1 MTRPQMASCSAKP
14 PPPSARRAPE
24 GLDGPRCPWVA
35 GGRQLE
41 TRTVLRRHNTRPPR
55 TAPDHLQ
62 YKTRPARVVQPHSRY
77 KIRPAH
83 PSSPHARYK
92 TRPARPKWPFLARF
106 SRAGRT
112 FYRFRQQEAAH
123 GELCT
128 EFVNKRPR
136 WAAPGTKF
144 AQHTPPHRRGTAG
157 TGGPGC
163 DARGQRRHHRPQIS
177 HAIRLEEVSTMSE
190 NVAIPTLLIHDSK
203 ESRGNCMRNF

>member
-1 MTRPQMASCSAKP
+1 MP
-14 PPPSARRAPE
+14 
-24 GLDGPRCPWVA
+24 
-35 GGRQLE
+35 
-41 TRTVLRRHNTRPPR
+41 RRHNTRPPR
-55 TAPDHLQ
+55 TAPGHFQ
-62 YKTRPARVVQPHSRY
+62 YKTRPARVIQPHSRY

-92 TRPARPKWPFLARF
+92 TRPARPKWPNLARF
-106 SRAGRT
+106 SRAWRT

-128 EFVNKRPR
+128 ACEAETGLAITAHQPSPARRAPQGQEDQ
-136 WAAPGTKF
+136 AAMPVDSADT
-144 AQHTPPHRRGTAG
+144 TAS
-157 TGGPGC
+157 
-163 DARGQRRHHRPQIS
+163 QIS

>member
-1 MTRPQMASCSAKP
+1 MTRPQMASCSAKT

-55 TAPDHLQ
+55 TAPDHFQ
-62 YKTRPARVVQPHSRY
+62 YKTRPARVIQPHSRY

-128 EFVNKRPR
+128 VCEAETELAITAHQPSPARHRRDRRTRLRCP
-136 WAAPGTKF
+136 WTAPTPPPTKF
-144 AQHTPPHRRGTAG
+144 RMQFDWKKFQQCLKTLQF
-157 TGGPGC
+157 
-163 DARGQRRHHRPQIS
+163 QR
-177 HAIRLEEVSTMSE
+177 
-190 NVAIPTLLIHDSK
+190 
-203 ESRGNCMRNF
+203 C